1 MVSVSHDDYFL
12 PSRLWAE
19 IVHEMAGFGKKKVF
33 LRRAFVLQELMP
45 TTLHFT
51 IKAWPTE
58 HHGGEN
64 TASENLLSRGP
75 WEGEKGTYMWG
86 KNHWKTELCF
96 VDGINVK
103 QGPLGRIILKRNEK
117 YIKLCLIYGI
127 YRLLTSRY
135 KVLFPWSSLSLMY
148 YLSVNVVHSEHNSY
162 GNISVPTAALLHPWN
177 SVIFK
182 FPHC

>member
-1 MVSVSHDDYFL
+1 MVIVSLPGDSGQKSCTRWLAPSWRDGLSVWDL
-12 PSRLWAE
+12 P
-19 IVHEMAGFGKKKVF
+19 
-33 LRRAFVLQELMP
+33 
-45 TTLHFT
+45 
-51 IKAWPTE
+51 PTE
-58 HHGGEN
+58 AAFCGSSAHCQGSAHGGSLGRKCCLGKPPEWR
-64 TASENLLSRGP
+64 AVG
-75 WEGEKGTYMWG
+75 GGKGNMHVG
-86 KNHWKTELCF
+86 KYPYKKSWKTELRF
-96 VDGINVK
+96 VDGINMK
-103 QGPLGRIILKRNEK
+103 QRPLEKIILKRNEK

-127 YRLLTSRY
+127 YRLLTSKY

>member
-1 MVSVSHDDYFL
+1 MIISCPGDCGQKSCTKWLVLEKKRSFCEGPLSYRSWCLQLFTS
-12 PSRLWAE
+12 PSRLDPRSITGEKILPPKTSWAE
-19 IVHEMAGFGKKKVF
+19 AHGKEK
-33 LRRAFVLQELMP
+33 R
-45 TTLHFT
+45 
-51 IKAWPTE
+51 E
-58 HHGGEN
+58 HICG
-64 TASENLLSRGP
+64 
-75 WEGEKGTYMWG
+75 G

-103 QGPLGRIILKRNEK
+103 QGPLERIILKRNEK

>member
-1 MVSVSHDDYFL
+1 MVGTHHAQNGW
-12 PSRLWAE
+12 PH
-19 IVHEMAGFGKKKVF
+19 IGTKVF
-33 LRRAFVLQELMP
+33 LWRVFLILKLVF
-45 TTLHFT
+45 TTLWFT
-51 IKAWPTE
+51 VKDWLMDD
-58 HHGGEN
+58 HWGESI
-64 TASENLLSRGP
+64 ACEDLPSGRQHE
-75 WEGEKGTYMWG
+75 EEKGTYMWG
-86 KNHWKTELCF
+86 NTIRTKCWKTELF
-96 VDGINVK
+96 SVSEINVK
-103 QGPLGRIILKRNEK
+103 QGPLERIILKRNEK

-127 YRLLTSRY
+127 YRLLTSKY

>member
-1 MVSVSHDDYFL
+1 MGRSPAHSGWPH
-12 PSRLWAE
+12 
-19 IVHEMAGFGKKKVF
+19 FGKKSLSVSG
-33 LRRAFVLQELMP
+33 LP
-45 TTLHFT
+45 
-51 IKAWPTE
+51 PTE
-58 HHGGEN
+58 ADICGSSMNCQGLTHGGLLGRKHCLWKP
-64 TASENLLSRGP
+64 SEWRAVGGGKGNVYVGKYP
-75 WEGEKGTYMWG
+75 YEKKG
-86 KNHWKTELCF
+86 WKAEPRF
-96 VDGINVK
+96 VDGINMK
-103 QGPLGRIILKRNEK
+103 QGPLERIILKRNEK

-127 YRLLTSRY
+127 YRLLTSKY

>member
-1 MVSVSHDDYFL
+1 MIILLPGDCGQKSCTKWLDPFWKKALWRVFLLQKLISVALRLTVKAWPMEDHWRESTACEHL
-12 PSRLWAE
+12 PSR
-19 IVHEMAGFGKKKVF
+19 G
-33 LRRAFVLQELMP
+33 Q
-45 TTLHFT
+45 
-51 IKAWPTE
+51 
-58 HHGGEN
+58 
-64 TASENLLSRGP
+64 
-75 WEGEKGTYMWG
+75 WEEEKETYMWG
-86 KNHWKTELCF
+86 NTLMKKCWKTELRF
-96 VDGINVK
+96 VNGINTK
-103 QGPLGRIILKRNEK
+103 QRPLERIILKRNEK

-127 YRLLTSRY
+127 YRLLTSKY

>member
-1 MVSVSHDDYFL
+1 MIIISLPGCCGQKSFIKWLASFWKKAKDLLPTEAGIYGVSVHRQGLTYGQTLWESTACENL
-12 PSRLWAE
+12 PS
-19 IVHEMAGFGKKKVF
+19 
-33 LRRAFVLQELMP
+33 
-45 TTLHFT
+45 
-51 IKAWPTE
+51 
-58 HHGGEN
+58 GGQWEEEN
-64 TASENLLSRGP
+64 
-75 WEGEKGTYMWG
+75 GTCMWG
-86 KNHWKTELCF
+86 NTLMKKCWKTELRF
-96 VDGINVK
+96 AGGINVK
-103 QGPLGRIILKRNEK
+103 QGPLERTILKRNEK

-127 YRLLTSRY
+127 YRLLTSKY